1 MLGLMKSKQS
11 WNWTASGKHPVA
23 KDYFWVGSIDPLLEA
38 LSKWVK
44 NGYQLLN
51 AKQNPRPQFYCWRFW
66 VKGPEKNNLV
76 CGVGR
81 DSSDS
86 LGRSYPLLIMGTGP
100 LKAWEK
106 NWDLLP
112 FALENTWTQIE
123 YLAARRFMDLQQLE
137 DGIRKISAPVGEW
150 QEFEIQGK
158 HSGDKEA
165 LSPTSLKA
173 LENLKETTNGL
184 LNQTEWLIGLDSR
197 SLDEQSDMLIMW
209 HLLLREHTKQAPNAI
224 FMGGIPEK
232 TCLALF
238 QRPLRSEDFVKLW
251 SVCAE
256 AQ

>member
-1 MLGLMKSKQS
+1 MLGLLKSEQN
-11 WNWTASGKHPVA
+11 WNWAASGKHPVA
-23 KDYFWVGSIDPLLEA
+23 KDYFWVGSTPPLLEA

-51 AKQNPRPQFYCWRFW
+51 VKQNPRPQFYCWRFW

-123 YLAARRFMDLQQLE
+123 YLAARRFMDLKQLE
-137 DGIRKISAPVGEW
+137 DGIRKISAPVGDW
-150 QEFEIQGK
+150 PEFEIQRKQSENKG
-158 HSGDKEA
+158 A
-165 LSPTSLKA
+165 LSSISLEA
-173 LENLKETTNGL
+173 LENTKETTNRRS
-184 LNQTEWLIGLDSR
+184 NQTDWFMGLGSE
-197 SLDEQSDMLIMW
+197 SLDEQSDMLIMR
-209 HLLLREHTKQAPNAI
+209 HLLLRKRSGLTPNAI

-238 QRPLRSEDFVKLW
+238 KRPLRPEDFVKLW

-256 AQ
+256 VQ